1 MIIILNGTSSSGKT
15 TLAKALLSILDDR
28 YFFFS
33 VDNFLIHSMP
43 EDINME
49 VKEDLILLD
58 KAISGFN
65 QSFSVIADN
74 IPFIIIDHVLQKE
87 SWFHE
92 LFEAIK
98 NKPSLF
104 VHVTAP
110 LDVIETREASRD
122 DRAPGTAKNQY
133 EQISKYKYDL
143 TIDTHSNSL
152 EKSVQ
157 LVIEA
162 LGK

>member
-1 MIIILNGTSSSGKT
+1 MSLLKSQVVTSKPQFDIRQLRGTIY
-15 TLAKALLSILDDR
+15 LAKAPLSKLDDR

-49 VKEDLILLD
+49 VKEDLILLY
-58 KAISGFN
+58 KAISGFK
-65 QSFSVIADN
+65 QSFSAVAEN
-74 IPFIIIDHVLQKE
+74 IPFSIINHFLQKE

-104 VHVTAP
+104 VHIRAP
-110 LDVIETREASRD
+110 LHIIERRF
-122 DRAPGTAKNQY
+122 PFLK
-133 EQISKYKYDL
+133 IL
-143 TIDTHSNSL
+143 
-152 EKSVQ
+152 
-157 LVIEA
+157 
-162 LGK
+162 